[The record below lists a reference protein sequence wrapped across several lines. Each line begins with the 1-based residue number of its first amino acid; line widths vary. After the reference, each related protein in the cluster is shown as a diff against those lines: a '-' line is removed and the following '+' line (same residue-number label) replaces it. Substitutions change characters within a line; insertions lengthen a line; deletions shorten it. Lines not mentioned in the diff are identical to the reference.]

1 MSYALDI
8 PSLDLANH
16 LAEKY
21 GVMLA
26 PGSAFGIEH
35 HLRIGIGQ
43 EPDTFAEG
51 LRRTAQCLADLQAA
65 GTPLRARPKALS
77 S

>member
-1 MSYALDI
+1 MRYALDD
-8 PSLDLANH
+8 PSLELANR

-43 EPDTFAEG
+43 TPDIFAEG
-51 LRRTAQCLADLQAA
+51 LRRTAACFADLRAE
-65 GTPLRARPKALS
+65 GVPLRRAPAMA
-77 S
+77 